1 MSRPSPSRDPGESK
15 GPNAK
20 PKRHRPKPA
29 NAKKRPGSAAKR
41 RSRPAPRTRPE
52 QRRDP
57 SDVEGA
63 TTRYIQ
69 PYEATKSYL
78 CPGCNRIIPSG
89 LGHMVVVPPDD
100 PDLRR
105 HWHRGCWVN
114 R

>member
-1 MSRPSPSRDPGESK
+1 MARPSPSRDPGRSK

-20 PKRHRPKPA
+20 RNRPRPKPA
-29 NAKKRPGSAAKR
+29 NAKRSGSAAKKRKKSGR
-41 RSRPAPRTRPE
+41 RPTRPLP
-52 QRRDP
+52 RDP
-57 SDVEGA
+57 SDVPGA
-63 TTRYIQ
+63 TTRYLQ

-78 CPGCNRIIPSG
+78 CPGCQQIIPSG